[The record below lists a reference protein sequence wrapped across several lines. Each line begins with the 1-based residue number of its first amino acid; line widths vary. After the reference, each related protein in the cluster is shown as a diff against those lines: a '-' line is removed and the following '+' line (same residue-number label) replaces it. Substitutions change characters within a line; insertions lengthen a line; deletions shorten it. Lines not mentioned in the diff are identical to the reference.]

1 MPRQQGTSRKVENV
15 KEASK
20 DVIDV
25 LSESQ
30 EEGPAEKVVADVPA
44 GNASRTQKIL
54 CEYGCEGDDAE
65 ATHRC
70 LQCKIAICDFCVQG
84 HRRKAHMKS
93 HVLTKIASSGNGSA
107 RTADAYE
114 SKKYNDSDNSGKPVD
129 AVNGTTDGEDVG
141 GEAGKAAGSAKV
153 NSASKDVEGRGRS
166 GHDAKQTAKH
176 EDTMEEGEDAE
187 SDEGEEE
194 EDDGNNDY
202 CEVCRGG
209 GELVCCDFCEC
220 AYHGLKCLNAEAED
234 LPDPYKCPKCTGD
247 LEIVK
252 AEYEKRRAEKKLA
265 KKQKQAHG
273 KAKRGESDGGDD
285 PLLRKKGGGKRK
297 KRVID
302 SDDEMQDSADDE
314 EESDDDDGASDSD
327 SDAADDDDF
336 DARESN
342 IATATDRR
350 RLTRVRVAIHHSAGY
365 MKFSI
370 ILIY

>member
-1 MPRQQGTSRKVENV
+1 MSH
-15 KEASK
+15 
-20 DVIDV
+20 
-25 LSESQ
+25 SQ
-30 EEGPAEKVVADVPA
+30 EENPAEKVVADGAA
-44 GNASRTQKIL
+44 GNVSGTQKIL
-54 CEYGCEGDDAE
+54 CEHGCEGDDAE

-70 LQCKIAICDFCVQG
+70 LQCKMAICDFCVQG

-93 HVLTKIASSGNGSA
+93 HVLTKIASSGTGSA

-114 SKKYNDSDNSGKPVD
+114 SKKDIDSDNSGKLVD
-129 AVNGTTDGEDVG
+129 AVNGTTDGEHVG
-141 GEAGKAAGSAKV
+141 RDAGKAAGSAKV
-153 NSASKDVEGRGRS
+153 NSASKGIEGRGRS

-187 SDEGEEE
+187 SDEGEEEEE

-247 LEIVK
+247 LENVK

-273 KAKRGESDGGDD
+273 KARRGESDGEDD
-285 PLLRKKGGGKRK
+285 PLLRKQGGGKRK

-302 SDDEMQDSADDE
+302 SDDEMQDAADDE
-314 EESDDDDGASDSD
+314 EESDDDDGGSGSD
-327 SDAADDDDF
+327 SDAADDEDF
-336 DARESN
+336 DTCEPN
-342 IATATDRR
+342 KATATGRR
-350 RLTRVRVAIHHSAGY
+350 RLTRVRLASSLYRIYEVFYHLDILNFIALFICRCEPN
-365 MKFSI
+365 I
-370 ILIY
+370 IAFLLRA